1 VKTDFAFT
9 NVCAR
14 RGERSIELTSVTA
27 LESAVALLTTF
38 LAQAAYLAARNT
50 LLSTLAALLPLSA
63 AGFLSVS
70 LTARS
75 MLTSLLLTATLIV
88 FTILC
93 HVFLP
98 CLKSLNANVV
108 FEFEYLHPFELCCIH
123 SKQIAAIALRLKQLE
138 QEECHHTSL
147 WTGGLS
153 SCLAITSSWLI
164 S

>member
-1 VKTDFAFT
+1 MKTDFASS
-9 NVCAR
+9 NVYAR

-50 LLSTLAALLPLSA
+50 LLSTLAALLTLSA
-63 AGFLSVS
+63 ACFLSVS

-75 MLTSLLLTATLIV
+75 LLTLLLTATLIV
-88 FTILC
+88 FTIVC
-93 HVFLP
+93 HFFLQ

-138 QEECHHTSL
+138 QEECHHSSL
-147 WTGGLS
+147 
-153 SCLAITSSWLI
+153 
-164 S
+164 